1 MATQSYTHYDPRN
14 RLHPSNAQLSIMH
27 TFNVAFDDEAD
38 IEELFSFL
46 ESQRDIWLDRGL
58 GLNKDG
64 SIGSTPTSV
73 GRLPFFKVK
82 TPRNDLAMLFKLTFG
97 GAA

>member
-1 MATQSYTHYDPRN
+1 MTTQSYTHYDPRN

-27 TFNVAFDDEAD
+27 TFEVAFDDKAD
-38 IEELFSFL
+38 IEALFSFL
-46 ESQRDIWLDRGL
+46 DGQSDIWLDRGF

-64 SIGSTPTSV
+64 SVGSTPTRV
-73 GRLPFFKVK
+73 GRLPFYRVE
-82 TPRNDLAMLFKLTFG
+82 TPRNDLAMLFKLAFG

>member
-1 MATQSYTHYDPRN
+1 MTTQSYTHYDPRN
-14 RLHPSNAQLSIMH
+14 RLHPSNAQTSIMH
-27 TFNVAFDDEAD
+27 TFEVAFDDKADVEA
-38 IEELFSFL
+38 LFSFL
-46 ESQRDIWLDRGL
+46 DSQSDIWLDRGL

-64 SIGSTPTSV
+64 SVGSTPTPV
-73 GRLPFFKVK
+73 GRLAFFQVQ